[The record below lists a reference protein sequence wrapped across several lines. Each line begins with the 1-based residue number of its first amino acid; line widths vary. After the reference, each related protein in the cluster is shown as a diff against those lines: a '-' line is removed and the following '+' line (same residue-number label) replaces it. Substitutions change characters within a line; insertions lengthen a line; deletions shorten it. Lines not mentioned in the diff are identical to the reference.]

1 MNLIESAWVVI
12 LTVYILKGIIV
23 SWSTEATN
31 KISLRLTNSATK
43 FMLTFSELL
52 IDLIYTL
59 RSKISIC
66 SIIKMGLEIIV
77 NHIVLDIVISF
88 MHLILISSSYKD
100 FLGNT
105 WIELSILL
113 LFFSNGSTSRK
124 TRSKCSIYLSRLMS
138 SFLIEFSA

>member
-1 MNLIESAWVVI
+1 MNLIERAWVVI

-66 SIIKMGLEIIV
+66 SNIKMGLEIIV

-88 MHLILISSSYKD
+88 MHLISSSYKD

-105 WIELSILL
+105 RIKLSILL
-113 LFFSNGSTSRK
+113 LLFSNGSTSRK

-138 SFLIEFSA
+138 SFLIEFST

>member
-88 MHLILISSSYKD
+88 MHLISSSYKD

-105 WIELSILL
+105 RIKLSILL
-113 LFFSNGSTSRK
+113 LLFSNGSTSRK

-138 SFLIEFSA
+138 SFLIEFST

>member
-88 MHLILISSSYKD
+88 MHLISSSYKD

-105 WIELSILL
+105 RIKLSILL
-113 LFFSNGSTSRK
+113 LLFSNGSTSRK